1 MPESSA
7 RKFFFLIYVMLAVLF
22 LVSGAAIAIEAA
34 LGGYGIGLIIVSVMA
49 SGFGAGLFLML
60 ALLFAATA
68 IHFRP

>member
-7 RKFFFLIYVMLAVLF
+7 RKFFFLIYAMLAVFF